1 MYKVLTIVLLLS
13 SHLLLAQPKQ
23 LAEYFSQVR
32 KQQSVNIPK
41 EVLHADNAKSVLSE
55 LPVYLKDSVDQ
66 VRGRAIAIVRAIG
79 IQSKLASV
87 RQQAIA
93 LLIEGIK
100 DKNTGNAGVAI
111 TYLTEFK
118 QSNFIPGHKDSIRS
132 IFRTKAFRSP
142 QLIKLVGFFEMME
155 LQSELLALSQ
165 SRTEGKVERWSALLA
180 LARMGDEQAISNIMN
195 RLQRIPVSDDVVY
208 QLFPDLV
215 YTRARPVL
223 NYLIEALNSDAKNCH
238 TANEEK
244 DASIPCGYRI
254 MEMIAPA
261 IKDYPLKLDES
272 GDVVTTDYVVAL
284 QTVRTWLKGN
294 GEYEILRDKF

>member
-1 MYKVLTIVLLLS
+1 M
-13 SHLLLAQPKQ
+13 
-23 LAEYFSQVR
+23 
-32 KQQSVNIPK
+32 
-41 EVLHADNAKSVLSE
+41 
-55 LPVYLKDSVDQ
+55 
-66 VRGRAIAIVRAIG
+66 
-79 IQSKLASV
+79 
-87 RQQAIA
+87 
-93 LLIEGIK
+93 
-100 DKNTGNAGVAI
+100 AI

-155 LQSELLALSQ
+155 LQSELLTLSQ
-165 SRTEGKVERWSALLA
+165 SSTEGKVERWSALLA

-238 TANEEK
+238 TAIEEK

-272 GDVVTTDYVVAL
+272 GDVITTDYVMAL